1 MKADSTTAGTRTSGP
16 MPLRKEG
23 FMSDVPLGRPSSLDG
38 PGGET
43 RQIQQ
48 AKSGQPVRAFGPRKD
63 ESSGP
68 FPGFERF
75 EQFDR
80 LELESLMLNAYA
92 QFVVE
97 PKTRMVSIKI
107 IDATTEEVIREI
119 PPDVVLRYA
128 EELESYLGARQR
140 SGI

>member
-1 MKADSTTAGTRTSGP
+1 
-16 MPLRKEG
+16 
-23 FMSDVPLGRPSSLDG
+23 MSDVTLGPTSSLDG

-43 RQIQQ
+43 GPIRR
-48 AKSGQPVRAFGPRKD
+48 ATSGQPVRAIGPRKD
-63 ESSGP
+63 ERSGP
-68 FPGFERF
+68 LPGFG
-75 EQFDR
+75 QFDR

-92 QFVVE
+92 KFVVE
-97 PKTRMVSIKI
+97 PKTRMVSIRI